1 MILQN
6 IEMPVDD
13 ICDKYELYF
22 HAEENVYYEEGRLLF
37 DKTGVCSFD
46 TYFNGVS
53 IDKWNKYTNVGKI
66 TARINIKGK
75 FKVTASYVFRVSPV
89 DIRRFTTYRTV
100 VECDTLQEIEI
111 PMPENGT
118 GMLYFTLE
126 ALEDGGQF
134 TGGYYHVDNAES
146 SIRNVKIG
154 LGICTFKREKF
165 IEKNIRLLNENVFD
179 NKNCILNGHLEVY
192 ISDNGKTLDK
202 DKLSNRHIHIFD
214 NKNTGGAGGFTRT
227 MMEMTKDG
235 NPDGITHVL
244 VMDDDILLDTEA
256 LVKTY
261 RILTIIK
268 DEYVDA
274 FIGGAMLRND
284 LMDIQVE
291 AGASWNA
298 GRLMSY
304 KGGLPL
310 GETEPCLYNE
320 TEERYEF
327 NAWWYCCFPIG
338 VVRDDNLPLPIFI
351 RGDDLEYGL
360 RNMKTLI
367 LMNGICV
374 WHEPFENKYSSF
386 LEYYIIR
393 NKLIDNSF
401 HCPQY
406 GKLDLIKDILFSTAR
421 ESMLYRYKNVRLFL
435 RGVNDYLEGPDFL
448 FRTDGEQL
456 HKDIMAAGYRAVPV
470 EELGTKFYLR
480 DYEEYK
486 GKDDG
491 KLGKVVRFLTLNGH
505 LIPSFTKQRTVSMS
519 GVITAN
525 VFGAAQVLYYDIIA
539 KKGFLAVKDTKEFFD
554 CWKEAFKTILAV
566 MTKYDYAKH
575 QYRTK
580 GKKLRTR
587 KFWNKY
593 LGL

>member
-6 IEMPVDD
+6 IELPVDD
-13 ICDKYELYF
+13 ICDKYKLYF
-22 HAEENVYYEEGRLLF
+22 HAEENVYYEEGRLTF

-53 IDKWNKYTNVGKI
+53 IDKWNKYTNVGRI

-202 DKLSNRHIHIFD
+202 EKLSNKHVHIFD

-298 GRLMSY
+298 GKLISY

-421 ESMLYRYKNVRLFL
+421 ESMLYRYKNVKLFL
-435 RGVNDYLEGPDFL
+435 RGVNDYLQGPDYL
-448 FRTDGEQL
+448 FKADGEQL

-486 GKDDG
+486 GRDDG

-519 GVITAN
+519 GVLTAN
-525 VFGAAQVLYYDIIA
+525 VFGAEQVLYYDIIA
-539 KKGFLAVKDTKEFFD
+539 NKGFLAVKDTKEFFD

>member
-6 IEMPVDD
+6 IELPVDD
-13 ICDKYELYF
+13 ICDKYRLYF
-22 HAEENVYYEEGRLLF
+22 HAEENVYYEEGRLTF

-53 IDKWNKYTNVGKI
+53 IDKWNKYTNVGRI

-202 DKLSNRHIHIFD
+202 DKLCNEHIHIFD

-298 GRLMSY
+298 GKLISY

-401 HCPQY
+401 HCSQY

-421 ESMLYRYKNVRLFL
+421 ESMLYRYKNVKLFL
-435 RGVNDYLEGPDFL
+435 RGVNDYLQGPDFL
-448 FRTDGEQL
+448 FKTDGEQL

-486 GKDDG
+486 GRDDG

-519 GVITAN
+519 GVLTAN
-525 VFGAAQVLYYDIIA
+525 VFGAEQVLYYDIIA
-539 KKGFLAVKDTKEFFD
+539 NKGFLAVKDTKDFFN

>member
-6 IEMPVDD
+6 IELPVDD
-13 ICDKYELYF
+13 ICDKYRLYF
-22 HAEENVYYEEGRLLF
+22 HAEENVYYEEGRLTF

-53 IDKWNKYTNVGKI
+53 IDKWNKYTNVGRI

-202 DKLSNRHIHIFD
+202 EKLSNKHVHIFD

-298 GRLMSY
+298 GKLISY

-421 ESMLYRYKNVRLFL
+421 ESMLYRYKNVKLFL
-435 RGVNDYLEGPDFL
+435 RGVNDYLQGPDYL
-448 FRTDGEQL
+448 FKTDGEQL

-486 GKDDG
+486 GRDDG

-505 LIPSFTKQRTVSMS
+505 LIPSFTKQRTASMS
-519 GVITAN
+519 GVLTAN
-525 VFGAAQVLYYDIIA
+525 VFGAEQVLYYDIIA
-539 KKGFLAVKDTKEFFD
+539 NKGFLAVKDTKEFFD
-554 CWKEAFKTILAV
+554 CWKEAFKAILAV

>member
-6 IEMPVDD
+6 IELPVDD
-13 ICDKYELYF
+13 ICDKYKLYF
-22 HAEENVYYEEGRLLF
+22 HAEENVYYEEGRLTF

-53 IDKWNKYTNVGKI
+53 IDKWNKYTNVGRI

-202 DKLSNRHIHIFD
+202 EKLSNKHVHIFD

-261 RILTIIK
+261 RMLTIIK

-298 GRLMSY
+298 GKLISY

-310 GETEPCLYNE
+310 GDTEPCLYNE

-421 ESMLYRYKNVRLFL
+421 ESMLYRYKNVKLFL
-435 RGVNDYLEGPDFL
+435 RGVNDYLQGPDFL
-448 FRTDGEQL
+448 FKTDGEQL

-486 GKDDG
+486 GRDDG

-519 GVITAN
+519 GVLTAN
-525 VFGAAQVLYYDIIA
+525 VFGAEQVLYYDIIA
-539 KKGFLAVKDTKEFFD
+539 NKGFLAVKDTKEFLD

-566 MTKYDYAKH
+566 MTKYDYAKR